1 MRKVFMTLL
10 LGCSLFMGGLLSLD
24 NAFQVA
30 AAAEVDESKLDGLK
44 CFIMVRKDIKGKK
57 VVDYKD
63 GKLFLCCSSCVK
75 KMDRDP
81 GKYEAKANYQLVY
94 TGQYRQHACP
104 FTGKEVTSESPQVEV
119 DGGPLGVVEVKVC
132 SDEMVEQLDAMEFGD
147 QVKAVFGP
155 KGFETGQF
163 SAE

>member
-24 NAFQVA
+24 NTFQVA

-44 CFIMVRKDIKGKK
+44 CFIMVRKEIKGKK

-81 GKYEAKANYQLVY
+81 DKYEAKANYQ
-94 TGQYRQHACP
+94 
-104 FTGKEVTSESPQVEV
+104 
-119 DGGPLGVVEVKVC
+119 
-132 SDEMVEQLDAMEFGD
+132 
-147 QVKAVFGP
+147 
-155 KGFETGQF
+155 
-163 SAE
+163 

>member
-1 MRKVFMTLL
+1 
-10 LGCSLFMGGLLSLD
+10 
-24 NAFQVA
+24 
-30 AAAEVDESKLDGLK
+30 
-44 CFIMVRKDIKGKK
+44 MVRKDIKGKK
-57 VVDYKD
+57 VLDYKD

-132 SDEMVEQLDAMEFGD
+132 SDEMVQQLDAMEFGD
-147 QVKAVFGP
+147 QVKTVFGP
-155 KGFETGQF
+155 KGFETGKF